1 MEARTAPTTKLDRI
15 PIMRTNQRL
24 QALTHGAARLLA
36 TLSVLG
42 LISTA
47 QASAGSDGLTPI
59 FNGKDLTGW
68 KVPEPNPFWKVV
80 DGVLIGENDE
90 QLKGSMLWTEKS
102 YGDFIVECESR
113 WIGEIDSG
121 IMLRKPQLQLQFGV
135 SRSLKRDLTG
145 SFYTGGAERYPEA
158 GQAKNLEK
166 LLKPDDW
173 NTFRLEAKGDT
184 FTVWINGEQAVK
196 YVNPKYP
203 DPAPIGLQIHGGLKM
218 KVEFR
223 NVRVKELD

>member
-1 MEARTAPTTKLDRI
+1 MTTKHPQPSPARVASRWLAAFA
-15 PIMRTNQRL
+15 
-24 QALTHGAARLLA
+24 ALCLLF
-36 TLSVLG
+36 
-42 LISTA
+42 TA
-47 QASAGSDGLTPI
+47 QAGAEADGLTPI

-68 KVPEPNPFWKVV
+68 KVPEPNPFWKVA

-102 YGDFIVECESR
+102 YGDFIIECESR

-173 NTFRLEAKGDT
+173 NKFRLEAKGDT
-184 FTVWINGEQAVK
+184 FTVWINGQQAVQ

-223 NVRVKELD
+223 NVRVKELKQPTPLR